1 MSKDFDPHEA
11 VDFIYRTAPMYAQA
25 KANRVYLEEFR
36 KSKKALLM
44 KGSGESAIGAQE
56 REAYAHADYLQL
68 LEGLREAVEK
78 EIRQESG
85 FIARASVSE
94 MIGIRVPGVTRPN
107 FSGLTSAIIRGTS
120 RSMRWVELLESTA

>member
-1 MSKDFDPHEA
+1 MTKDFDPHEA

-68 LEGLREAVEK
+68 LEGLKAAVEK
-78 EIRQESG
+78 EETLRWQ
-85 FIARASVSE
+85 
-94 MIGIRVPGVTRPN
+94 
-107 FSGLTSAIIRGTS
+107 LTSAQMRG
-120 RSMRWVELLESTA
+120 ELYRTQSANNRALDKAAA